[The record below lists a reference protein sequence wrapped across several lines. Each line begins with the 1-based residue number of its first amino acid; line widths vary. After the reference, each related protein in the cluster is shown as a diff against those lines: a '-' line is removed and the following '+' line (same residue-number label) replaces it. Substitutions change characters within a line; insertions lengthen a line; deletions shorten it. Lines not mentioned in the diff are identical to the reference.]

1 MKKLLL
7 VAAGIAA
14 STAAQAA
21 SIDLGGRFNPGMS
34 SGYVDA
40 IIHNSVAT
48 DGTGDSLNDEINFST
63 PPAAPIF
70 EVVTLNTPNYGVIT
84 ADFSNLVSFDV
95 TPAGEFFTLAGNF
108 NGDGYGTLSVNLV
121 NPGFGI
127 SSFGIFG
134 NFTYTAPSS
143 SSVFSS
149 DPGVPSDPPL
159 PSLGY
164 STPVFPSVP
173 ETSTWLMLLA
183 GFAALALARYS
194 HSHALRRGGQGRATP
209 VATTHCSLL
218 DSTGP

>member
-14 STAAQAA
+14 STAAHAA

-48 DGTGDSLNDEINFST
+48 DGTGDSLNDQINLST
-63 PPAAPIF
+63 PPTAPIF

-84 ADFSNLVSFDV
+84 AEFSNLVSFDV

-134 NFTYTAPSS
+134 NFNYTAPSS

-149 DPGVPSDPPL
+149 DPAVPSDPPL

-164 STPVFPSVP
+164 RTPVVPSVP

-194 HSHALRRGGQGRATP
+194 HSHALRRGGQGRAAP